1 MPMRA
6 RRNDVVAIAILGL
19 FLVPMLVL
27 MGVRHTP
34 PVDLDVYLRAGR
46 MFATG
51 GGLYGPNWGSPLAH
65 PLPYTYPPVW
75 AAIVTPIAWL
85 HWRVVAVGWTIL
97 NLGLL
102 LWIVR
107 LSYRM
112 VLDRA
117 EASRGIALAAL
128 VVAVA
133 ITAPLGSVFW
143 FGQVGIV
150 LAAACLADTIP
161 TRTRLPRGMLV
172 GFAFAVKLTPG
183 IFIVYWLITK
193 RWRAAM
199 TAAATAVGLWL
210 VTAIIR
216 PELSREFWTDVV
228 FRIGRVGD
236 ASFVSNQSIYGWL
249 LRSGWSDAL
258 LWVTLIAVVL
268 TVGMHRARAAHESG
282 QELVAVTLVG
292 ITSLLVSPV
301 SWIDHAVWIVPATGV
316 LLGDGREVW
325 RRAAWICLLGL
336 FVLRLPDWA
345 ADGRLP
351 VGPGPAA
358 VLENAYLLAYVL
370 LLVFLPLRTPSS
382 DPYPVV
388 ESSAPA

>member
-1 MPMRA
+1 MRA

-19 FLVPMLVL
+19 FLVPMLIL
-27 MGVRHTP
+27 MGVRRTP

-46 MFATG
+46 MFVTG
-51 GGLYGPNWGSPLAH
+51 GGLYGPNWGAPLAH

-75 AAIVTPIAWL
+75 AAIVAPIAWL
-85 HWRVVAVGWTIL
+85 HWRAVAVAWTIL

-107 LSYRM
+107 LSYRL

-117 EASRGIALAAL
+117 DASRGIALAAL

-133 ITAPLGSVFW
+133 ITTPLGSVFW

-161 TRTRLPRGMLV
+161 TRTRLPRGVLV
-172 GFAFAVKLTPG
+172 GFAMAVKLTPG
-183 IFIVYWLITK
+183 IFMVYWLVTK

-199 TAAATAVGLWL
+199 TAATTALGLWL
-210 VTAIIR
+210 ATAIVR
-216 PELSREFWTDVV
+216 PELSRQFWTDVV
-228 FRIGRVGD
+228 FRTGRVGD
-236 ASFVSNQSIYGWL
+236 ISFVSNQSIYGWL

-258 LWVTLIAVVL
+258 LWLTLVAVVL
-268 TVGMHRARAAHESG
+268 VVGMHRARVAHASG
-282 QELVAVTLVG
+282 EELVAVTIVG

-316 LLGDGREVW
+316 LLGDARNVW
-325 RRAAWICLLGL
+325 RRAAWISLLGL

-351 VGPGPAA
+351 ISPGLTG
-358 VLENAYLLAYVL
+358 VLENAYLWAYLL
-370 LLVFLPLRTPSS
+370 LLVFLPLRTPSRE
-382 DPYPVV
+382 PYPVV

>member
-1 MPMRA
+1 MHA
-6 RRNDVVAIAILGL
+6 RRNDVIALAILGL
-19 FLVPMLVL
+19 FLVPMLAL

-51 GGLYGPNWGSPLAH
+51 GGLYGPNWGAALAH

-75 AAIVTPIAWL
+75 AAIVAPIAWF
-85 HWRVVAVGWTIL
+85 HWRAVTVGWTIL
-97 NLGLL
+97 NLGVLW
-102 LWIVR
+102 WIVR
-107 LSYRM
+107 LSYRT
-112 VLDRA
+112 VLDQVDATR
-117 EASRGIALAAL
+117 RIVLAAL

-133 ITAPLGSVFW
+133 ITTPLASVFW
-143 FGQVGIV
+143 FGQVGILLV
-150 LAAACLADTIP
+150 GACLADTIP
-161 TRTRLPRGMLV
+161 ARTRLPRGMLV
-172 GFAFAVKLTPG
+172 GFALAVKLTPG

-193 RWRAAM
+193 RWGAAV

-210 VTAIIR
+210 ATALIR

-228 FRIGRVGD
+228 FRTGRVGD
-236 ASFVSNQSIYGWL
+236 PSVVSNQSIYGWL

-258 LWVTLIAVVL
+258 LWVVLVAVVL
-268 TVGMHRARAAHESG
+268 VVGMHRARIAHTSG
-282 QELVAVTLVG
+282 EELVAVTIVG
-292 ITSLLVSPV
+292 LTSLLVSPV

-316 LLGDGREVW
+316 LLGDGRDVW
-325 RRAAWICLLGL
+325 RRGAWIALLGL

-351 VGPGPAA
+351 VGPWIDAL
-358 VLENAYLLAYVL
+358 LENAYLLAYVL
-370 LLVFLPLRTPSS
+370 LLVFLPLRTSS
-382 DPYPVV
+382 RDPYPAV